1 MEIVSGA
8 NPDAGPP
15 KKGIAGLIAKLVL
28 IIVVFYGC
36 LFALVFGVAGT
47 FDYPGAW
54 ILMGLFFVIAVG
66 LFAYYLVKD
75 PEFLRKRMDY
85 REREKSQRAIVSL
98 SLVPFLGVFVL
109 PALDRRFGW
118 TSFSLAIII
127 VGIALFGLS
136 YAGLTVVFATNRYAA
151 RTVKI
156 QDGQKVIDTGPY
168 AIVRHP
174 MYALVCPVYAGVSLI
189 LQSPWGLV
197 PLPLIVLVLVARI
210 MNEEKVL
217 MDGLPGYG
225 DYMKK
230 VKWRL
235 VPFIW

>member
-1 MEIVSGA
+1 
-8 NPDAGPP
+8 
-15 KKGIAGLIAKLVL
+15 
-28 IIVVFYGC
+28 
-36 LFALVFGVAGT
+36 
-47 FDYPGAW
+47 
-54 ILMGLFFVIAVG
+54 
-66 LFAYYLVKD
+66 
-75 PEFLRKRMDY
+75 
-85 REREKSQRAIVSL
+85 VSL

-174 MYALVCPVYAGVSLI
+174 RSALVCPVSAGVSLI

-225 DYMKK
+225 AYMKK